1 MESLTT
7 KEEPSKYYYY
17 YGAFIN
23 HVKMIKEWV
32 KREDHSPDVI
42 LSVNRGG
49 LVPGVYLSHALNVP
63 HYPIQYQS
71 RDKDDQFLTPP
82 IYNRSFKNKNIILV
96 DDINDSGHT
105 FTHIM
110 GLLGSRMN
118 LSPAN
123 LNQHIK
129 TVSLVE
135 RSGSKWAVDYSPW
148 TLDTNDWVVFPWEIT
163 SIGRWWENK
172 SETV

>member
-1 MESLTT
+1 
-7 KEEPSKYYYY
+7 
-17 YGAFIN
+17 
-23 HVKMIKEWV
+23 
-32 KREDHSPDVI
+32 
-42 LSVNRGG
+42 
-49 LVPGVYLSHALNVP
+49 
-63 HYPIQYQS
+63 
-71 RDKDDQFLTPP
+71 
-82 IYNRSFKNKNIILV
+82 
-96 DDINDSGHT
+96 
-105 FTHIM
+105 M

-172 SETV
+172 SETL